1 MNLTK
6 EQKDLLKSIVSV
18 YESGDTSQFIVVRTM
33 EKSSLLYPGGH
44 APVDISADD
53 ADFEQLARE
62 GLLTLTRN
70 SQGSLCGKPTQAGID
85 AVRSNFATPPK
96 SAEFPGD
103 GDPGTIRAVASFLER
118 NNLTFEAK
126 AIQHATQLVVHDG
139 PMTANVNV
147 YKTGNIQVQG
157 SPGRLLD
164 FLNKM
169 KEALAGGATPGT
181 VLPFEI
187 ERFPER
193 IREKVPNCDPVIVHF
208 VEEAITCYKSDA
220 LLATAFMLGAA
231 SERAINLLI
240 ECYAESITDP
250 TNREKFRARINN
262 RTISARY
269 EEFKKSYAGCKSKP
283 TDGVLAQN
291 LDAVIGGTFQFCR
304 ITRNE
309 VGHPQIVPDLDRG
322 VLLANLGQFVTYVER
337 IYGLM
342 VHFQKTGVVV

>member
-1 MNLTK
+1 MNLTD
-6 EQKDLLKSIVSV
+6 EQKDLLKSVVAV
-18 YESGDTSQFIVVRTM
+18 YESGDRSQFIVVRTM
-33 EKSSLLYPGGH
+33 TGSSLVYAGGH
-44 APVDISADD
+44 PSVEITADD
-53 ADFEQLARE
+53 ADFEQLERE

-70 SQGSLCGKPTQAGID
+70 SQGSMCGKPTQAGID
-85 AVRSNFATPPK
+85 AVRSNFATSPK
-96 SAEFPGD
+96 SADFVGD
-103 GDPGTIRAVASFLER
+103 GDAGTIRAVVSFLER
-118 NNLTFEAK
+118 NNLAFEAK
-126 AIQHATQLVVHDG
+126 AIQHATQLAIHDG
-139 PMTANVNV
+139 PATVCVNV
-147 YKTGNIQVQG
+147 FKSGKIVVQG

-193 IREKVPNCDPVIVHF
+193 IREKIPNCDPVIVRF
-208 VEEAITCYKSDA
+208 VEEAIICYKSGA

-231 SERAINLLI
+231 SEKAINLLI
-240 ECYAESITDP
+240 ECYADAIADRG
-250 TNREKFRARINN
+250 NRDKFRSRING

-269 EEFKKSYAGCKSKP
+269 EEFKKSYAGCKSRP
-283 TDGVLAQN
+283 TDGVLAQD